1 MICLLDSGVGGLTV
15 LNEVKR
21 VSPDLRTI
29 YLADNKN
36 FPYGTKSLD
45 EIQDAVF
52 TAQKGLE
59 TFCLEKT
66 YIACHTA
73 SIALQ
78 TQPNS
83 FGLISSVTKKMVLE
97 SAASESVAILGS
109 SATITTGYYQNLF
122 KVKGYSRIQGFDLQ
136 NLIQMIESGLKDEE
150 IFLEQLKE
158 VALFAPDTILLAS
171 THFPHIESFL
181 STLFPFAKIMNPSL
195 QFAHEICRDSGLHAK
210 GDLDEDLFVTTR
222 HCPKFLHTLQ
232 KNPIN
237 NLLKKDARHV

>member
-21 VSPDLRTI
+21 VSPDLRII

-36 FPYGTKSLD
+36 FPYGTKNQD

-52 TAQKGLE
+52 AAQKGLE
-59 TFCLEKT
+59 TFCLEKI

-73 SIALQ
+73 SVALQ

-97 SAASESVAILGS
+97 SLARESVAILGS
-109 SATITTGYYQNLF
+109 SATINTGFYQNLF
-122 KVKGYSRIQGFDLQ
+122 SEKGYTRIQGFDLQ

-158 VALFAPDTILLAS
+158 VVLFAPDTILLAS

-181 STLFPFAKIMNPSL
+181 STLFPYAKMMNPSL
-195 QFAHEICRDSGLHAK
+195 RFAQEICRHSGLYAK
-210 GDLDEDLFVTTR
+210 GDLNEDLFVTTR
-222 HCPKFLHTLQ
+222 HCPKFLHMLQ

>member
-21 VSPDLRTI
+21 VSPDLRII

-36 FPYGTKSLD
+36 FPYGTKNQD

-52 TAQKGLE
+52 AAQKGLE
-59 TFCLEKT
+59 TFCLEKI

-73 SIALQ
+73 SVALQ

-97 SAASESVAILGS
+97 
-109 SATITTGYYQNLF
+109 TGFYQNLF
-122 KVKGYSRIQGFDLQ
+122 SEKGYTRIQGFDLQ

-158 VALFAPDTILLAS
+158 VVLFAPDTILLAS

-181 STLFPFAKIMNPSL
+181 STLFPYAKMMNPSL
-195 QFAHEICRDSGLHAK
+195 RFAQEICRHSGLYAK
-210 GDLDEDLFVTTR
+210 GDLNEDLFVTTR
-222 HCPKFLHTLQ
+222 HCPKFLHMLQ